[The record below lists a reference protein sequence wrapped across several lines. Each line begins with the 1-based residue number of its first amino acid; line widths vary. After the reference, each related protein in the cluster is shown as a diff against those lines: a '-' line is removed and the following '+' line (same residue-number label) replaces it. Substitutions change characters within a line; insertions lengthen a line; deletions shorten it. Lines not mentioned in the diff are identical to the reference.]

1 MVQTAA
7 PFTEAEQFIVAS
19 LPPGVAQRR
28 LAGAVVAALFVA
40 FFITA
45 GPLSSVQ
52 LPQIEAFM
60 PAYATAM
67 FVNDSLT
74 AVLLLAQFSILRSR
88 ALLVIASGYLFTA
101 LILIP
106 WLLTFPGVFAPRGV
120 LGGGLQSTVWLYII
134 WHAGFPLFVI
144 AYALLKDAGPAR
156 RLWPGSVRSA
166 ILLNVAATVA
176 LVCVATFLVVAGD
189 ARLPALMID
198 TVHLSALWPYAA
210 GAASLLSLLAL
221 AVLWVRRRSV
231 LDMWLMV
238 VMCAYVIEMCLI
250 SFPVPARYSVGW
262 YAGRVFGVLSGSL
275 VLLVLL
281 YEITSIYARLL
292 RAVLAQRR
300 EREARL
306 VTGDAVAAT
315 IAHEV
320 KQPLAAM
327 ITNANAGVRWL
338 ERAQP
343 DCEKAKETFEQI
355 AADGHRAG
363 AVIESIR
370 AIFKKE
376 GRNRTS
382 LNMNDLIGEALA
394 LVRSDLQS
402 CRILVET
409 EPNGDL
415 PLVNGDRIQL
425 RQVLLNLMTNAID
438 SMADKDE
445 PRTLRVKSNLC
456 DGGGVLV
463 SVADTGAGIGV
474 QDVDQIFNPLF
485 TTKTNGMGMGLSIC
499 RSIIE
504 AHDGRLWVA
513 PNTPRGAVFQFVLRT
528 DPPLAQQ
535 RA

>member
-1 MVQTAA
+1 MVQIAA
-7 PFTEAEQFIVAS
+7 PLIEAEQFVVAS
-19 LPPGVAQRR
+19 LPPGLAQRR
-28 LAGAVVAALFVA
+28 LAGAVVMALFIA

-88 ALLVIASGYLFTA
+88 ALLVIAGGYLFTA

-106 WLLTFPGVFAPRGV
+106 WLLTFPGVLAPRGV
-120 LGGGLQSTVWLYII
+120 LGGGLQSTAWLYIV

-156 RLWPGSVRSA
+156 QLWRGSVGSA

-176 LVCVATFLVVAGD
+176 LVCAATFFIVLGD
-189 ARLPALMID
+189 TRLPALMID
-198 TVHLSALWPYAA
+198 TVHLSSLWPYAA
-210 GAASLLSLLAL
+210 GAASLLGLLAL
-221 AVLWVRRRSV
+221 AVLWVRRWSV

-250 SFPVPARYSVGW
+250 SFPVPARYSFGW
-262 YAGRVFGVLSGSL
+262 YAGRVFGVISGSI

-281 YEITSIYARLL
+281 YEITSIYGRLL

-327 ITNANAGVRWL
+327 ITNVTA
-338 ERAQP
+338 P
-343 DCEKAKETFEQI
+343 
-355 AADGHRAG
+355 
-363 AVIESIR
+363 
-370 AIFKKE
+370 
-376 GRNRTS
+376 GR
-382 LNMNDLIGEALA
+382 
-394 LVRSDLQS
+394 
-402 CRILVET
+402 
-409 EPNGDL
+409 
-415 PLVNGDRIQL
+415 
-425 RQVLLNLMTNAID
+425 
-438 SMADKDE
+438 
-445 PRTLRVKSNLC
+445 
-456 DGGGVLV
+456 
-463 SVADTGAGIGV
+463 
-474 QDVDQIFNPLF
+474 
-485 TTKTNGMGMGLSIC
+485 
-499 RSIIE
+499 
-504 AHDGRLWVA
+504 
-513 PNTPRGAVFQFVLRT
+513 
-528 DPPLAQQ
+528 
-535 RA
+535 